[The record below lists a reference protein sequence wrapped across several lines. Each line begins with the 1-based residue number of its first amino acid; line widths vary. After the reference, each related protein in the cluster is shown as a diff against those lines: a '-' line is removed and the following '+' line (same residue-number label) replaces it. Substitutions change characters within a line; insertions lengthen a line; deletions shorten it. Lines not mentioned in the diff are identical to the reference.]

1 MSTRA
6 RSSSICHSFPWLV
19 SGIQVPELLDQSE
32 CLCMS
37 QMGIKELSELQNHFE
52 KLKEENKKAE
62 VKLLM
67 EQGLSREKVCFKVG
81 NE

>member
-6 RSSSICHSFPWLV
+6 RSSSIYHSFPWLV
-19 SGIQVPELLDQSE
+19 LGKQMPELLDRSE
-32 CLCMS
+32 CLCML
-37 QMGIKELSELQNHFE
+37 QMGIKELSELQSHLE

-67 EQGLSREKVCFKVG
+67 EQDLSREKVCFKVG
-81 NE
+81 ND

>member
-1 MSTRA
+1 M
-6 RSSSICHSFPWLV
+6 L
-19 SGIQVPELLDQSE
+19 
-32 CLCMS
+32 
-37 QMGIKELSELQNHFE
+37 QMGIKELSELQSHLE

-81 NE
+81 ND